1 MVKETTQH
9 PKEHRM
15 KNLVAMVSCATLLA
29 SSLAGADEVVSARTD
44 RVVGGG
50 FGGLS
55 GFMLGA
61 AAGGPIGALVGGG
74 LGYFAGQGVQQ
85 ATGLDQT
92 LYVVQAEDG
101 TRARV
106 RSSDGGFAAG
116 QQVRRDGANLSAQT
130 R

>member
-1 MVKETTQH
+1 
-9 PKEHRM
+9 M
-15 KNLVAMVSCATLLA
+15 KNLVALVTCATLLA
-29 SSLAGADEVVSARTD
+29 SSLVVADSVVTAHED

-74 LGYFAGQGVQQ
+74 LGYFVGQGVQQ
-85 ATGLDQT
+85 ATGLEQT

-101 TRARV
+101 TRTRV
-106 RSSDGGFAAG
+106 RTSDDGFVAG
-116 QQVRRDGANLSAQT
+116 QQVQRDGANLTAQT

>member
-1 MVKETTQH
+1 
-9 PKEHRM
+9 M
-15 KNLVAMVSCATLLA
+15 KNLVALVAGAILLTSTLV
-29 SSLAGADEVVSARTD
+29 GADEVVKARQD

-74 LGYFAGQGVQQ
+74 LGYFAGQGVQT
-85 ATGLDQT
+85 AAGLEQT
-92 LYVVQAEDG
+92 LYVIEAEDG
-101 TRARV
+101 SLSRV
-106 RSSDGGFAAG
+106 RSSNHGFVAG
-116 QQVRRDGANLSAQT
+116 QQIQRDGADLTALN

>member
-1 MVKETTQH
+1 
-9 PKEHRM
+9 M
-15 KNLVAMVSCATLLA
+15 KNLVALVTCATLLS
-29 SSLAGADEVVSARTD
+29 SSLAVADSVVTAQED

-74 LGYFAGQGVQQ
+74 LGYFAGQGVQK
-85 ATGLDQT
+85 AAGLEQT
-92 LYVVQAEDG
+92 LYVVEHEDG
-101 TRARV
+101 SQSRL
-106 RSSDGGFAAG
+106 RSSHNGLVAG
-116 QQVRRDGANLSAQT
+116 EQVQRDGTLISADN